1 MIKVLKIVIF
11 ISGIIGIIFFLLWSN
26 LIIVSLVFLVVLD
39 NITFNKIYFFLKTN
53 LSNTFLSVIKYVY
66 IIILPILFAVF
77 IRTFFYDV
85 YYVPSSSMERTLYPG
100 DYVLINKIS
109 YGVKLPNHTRNLPV
123 VGTLFDSEEN
133 VFNLYTPLKSFK
145 DFKREDIVVFRAV
158 DNSDKFLI
166 KRIIGLSG
174 DTIQIKKAK
183 VFINSKE
190 LKQKQNYIFNYIY
203 KQKNNVMLYQN
214 YSNKEYEE
222 LSDNE
227 REKHKIN
234 IEEKTNYNYFL
245 FPFSKQDEWTRD
257 NYGEIVIPK
266 NGMKIELTEEKISIY
281 NASTINFENIDLS
294 KLTDTTYTF
303 KNNYFFMMGD
313 NRHNS
318 IDSRSFG
325 FVPESYIQGKMIK
338 VFSFND
344 N

>member
-1 MIKVLKIVIF
+1 MVKLFKKGVFILGVIGLLLFF
-11 ISGIIGIIFFLLWSN
+11 IWSKLL
-26 LIIVSLVFLVVLD
+26 IVSLGLLIFLD
-39 NITFNKIYFFLKTN
+39 SITVNKTYFFLKTK
-53 LSNTFLSVIKYVY
+53 LSKTLLSVIRYAYV
-66 IIILPILFAVF
+66 IILPILFAIF
-77 IRTFFYDV
+77 FRTFFFDV

-109 YGVKLPNHTRNLPV
+109 YGVKLPNHLRNLPV
-123 VGTLFDSEEN
+123 VGTLFDSPEN
-133 VFNLYTPLKSFK
+133 EFNLYTPLKSFK
-145 DFKREDIVVFRAV
+145 DFKREDIVVFKAV

-183 VFINSKE
+183 VFINSIE
-190 LKQKQNYIFNYIY
+190 LKQKQNYTYNYIY
-203 KQKNNVMLYQN
+203 KQKNNVTLYQS

-222 LSDNE
+222 LSDSE
-227 REKHKIN
+227 RKKYKIS

-245 FPFSKQDEWTRD
+245 SPFSKQDEWTRD

-266 NGMKIELTEEKISIY
+266 KGMQIELTEDNISIY
-281 NASTINFENIDLS
+281 NASTIKFENMDLS
-294 KLTDTTYTF
+294 KIEDFTYTF

-325 FVPESYIQGKMIK
+325 FVPKSYIQGKMIK
-338 VFSFND
+338 DF
-344 N
+344 